1 MKSQSIKEQ
10 RLDALESEFGLL
22 LMSCLEECA
31 NGRYGLF
38 GQNDSPELAK
48 YYHSKD
54 GDRLKQTALQIR
66 SLRAEFGRPNL
77 LVERFLY
84 FCSVR
89 TFPVSPSSPEHSWMK
104 FAEVISNP
112 SRVWGAEPMH

>member
-1 MKSQSIKEQ
+1 MP
-10 RLDALESEFGLL
+10 
-22 LMSCLEECA
+22 CLEECA

-48 YYHSKD
+48 YYHSED

-84 FCSVR
+84 FCSLR
-89 TFPVSPSSPEHSWMK
+89 
-104 FAEVISNP
+104 
-112 SRVWGAEPMH
+112 GANIPGEPKLAKAFLEGIRRGDFEPF

>member
-10 RLDALESEFGLL
+10 RLDALESEFGPL

-31 NGRYGLF
+31 NGRCGLF

-48 YYHSKD
+48 YYHWEE
-54 GDRLKQTALQIR
+54 GQRLKQTALQIR

-84 FCSVR
+84 FCSLR
-89 TFPVSPSSPEHSWMK
+89 
-104 FAEVISNP
+104 
-112 SRVWGAEPMH
+112 GANIPGEPKLAKAFWEEIRRGNFEPF